1 MRIDFKIPIL
11 ERLESILKSGL
22 GNIYIKIDIRKYMY
36 ISGIVPVLRTQ
47 ISAYLQMKAVLL
59 AATFMIDYLF
69 FEDDSDLASNAVTP
83 IRQ

>member
-1 MRIDFKIPIL
+1 
-11 ERLESILKSGL
+11 
-22 GNIYIKIDIRKYMY
+22 
-36 ISGIVPVLRTQ
+36 
-47 ISAYLQMKAVLL
+47 MKAVLL